1 MNLESSKA
9 LDTSRSV
16 VVEACA
22 GSGKTWL
29 LSSRITRAL
38 LEGVPPRSILA
49 LTFTN
54 KAAAEMRNRVIGHLK
69 EMAGATPEQLREK
82 LTDWGLAG
90 DALES
95 AIRVA
100 PQALA
105 RFLSDPQPPTISTF
119 HSWYIRLAA
128 MAPLKMAGWATM
140 TLSQRTWDLLRGAWQ
155 LFYAEHADRL
165 PYAALVA
172 DMGGNNVR
180 AAMEDWVL
188 ARVEWRAFAS
198 QLSGLRVTAAQ
209 ASAELTQAQSINA
222 QAITDLYATQQPR
235 AAQLAQA
242 YARVE
247 GRDEFCRLL
256 TRWDAAE
263 IDQLRNVFLT
273 LRKTDKAFETDP
285 PARYQLKGGNE
296 KFVRKGKDLGVW
308 GAQGPA
314 IKEQVRLLGEAFIA
328 LLDACDE
335 RSASARTK
343 ALWACSEVLAECLE
357 DIMSRGHETDFSGL
371 EVKAWELL
379 GGELA
384 AAFHARL
391 DTRIAHVLVDEFQDT
406 NPVQWA
412 MLRCWFAQYEQA
424 DDSVRQTAP
433 KVFIVGDPKQSIYR
447 FRRADPQVFQV
458 AAQWLKAHYGADLL
472 QANTTRRCR
481 QPIVDAL
488 NQIMPT
494 LPGSSRFVAHD
505 TVVQAQEGL
514 VAHLPVAPDWDAEG
528 AQIAQALIDTR
539 ARTPDLDWSDFK
551 ILVRTR
557 THMAAYEAALT
568 RAGIPFVSDRTGGLL
583 AEPEVKDV
591 IALLRFL
598 AFPWSD
604 LDCAHAL
611 KSPIFLLD
619 DLQLGRIAKHDS
631 EQADLSL
638 FQRLQRVAAQPKA
651 DPQLVT
657 VSATLERWV
666 TLAAQLPVHD
676 LLDRVL
682 HEQDVFNRIAAR
694 FAGARGLQCLANME
708 ALIGLALDL
717 DTGRLPSL
725 PRFLRELSRWSL
737 AKESETPG
745 PGVMPNVGAVTLST
759 LHGAKGLEAE
769 VVVLA
774 GLMDREQSDRGLRWL
789 IDWSEAR
796 DAIRGVATWSSSD
809 PYNPT
814 VVSALKE
821 DRRQAEDEDFNL
833 LYVGI
838 TRAKRVL
845 LFSATKKTSKSVG
858 EPVQSDDEQ
867 EFSGSDK
874 TWFEK
879 AARHC
884 SPYPWLSQTAQTT
897 VAAAPLN
904 WRGLRLTKTAAAQLP
919 QPVVDPLAV
928 RQGKALHR
936 LLEFGLGLADAQ
948 RLTLLAEFALPQK
961 SRQQVLQAAQIIGE
975 SAFGR
980 RIFDPS
986 LLAYA
991 EREWPVEGPLGAKV
1005 IRPDRVV
1012 RVGQAPETWWIID
1025 FKWQVLAS
1033 ELRDYAAQ
1041 LQAYQE
1047 LFQSIRKDACID
1059 AMILTAAAQV
1069 WQLKGGELVHLA

>member
-1 MNLESSKA
+1 MSLESAKA

-69 EMAGATPEQLREK
+69 EMATATPEQLREK
-82 LTDWGLAG
+82 LSQWGLTG
-90 DALES
+90 SALES
-95 AIRVA
+95 AISAA
-100 PQALA
+100 PQALT

-155 LFYAEHADRL
+155 VFYAEHAGAV

-172 DMGGNNVR
+172 QMGSSNVR

-188 ARVEWRAFAS
+188 ARVEWRAFVH
-198 QLSGLRVTAAQ
+198 QLKDLRVSAAQ
-209 ASAELTQAQSINA
+209 ATSELAQAQTLNA
-222 QAITDLYATQQPR
+222 QAVADFYSAQKPR
-235 AAQLAQA
+235 ADRLAQA
-242 YARVE
+242 YALVE
-247 GRDEFCRLL
+247 GRDDFCGLL
-256 TRWDAAE
+256 QRWDPAE
-263 IDQLRNVFLT
+263 IDKLREVFLT
-273 LRKTDKAFETDP
+273 QRKIDKAFEADP

-314 IKEQVRLLGEAFIA
+314 LKEEVRLLGQAFID
-328 LLDACDE
+328 LLDAYDE
-335 RSASARTK
+335 RSAQARTR
-343 ALWACSEVLAECLE
+343 ALWACSEVLAQCLE
-357 DIMSRGHETDFSGL
+357 DVMSRGHETDFSGL
-371 EVKAWELL
+371 ELKAWELL
-379 GGELA
+379 GGDLA

-391 DTRIAHVLVDEFQDT
+391 DTQIAHVLVDEFQDT

-412 MLRCWFAQYEQA
+412 MLRRWFAQYEQA
-424 DDSVRQTAP
+424 DDSVRHTAP

-447 FRRADPQVFQV
+447 FRRADPQVFQA
-458 AAQWLKAHYGADLL
+458 AAQWLKAHYGAEIL

-488 NQIMPT
+488 NSIMPSMA
-494 LPGSSRFVAHD
+494 GASRFVAHA
-505 TVVQAQEGL
+505 TAVKEQEGL
-514 VAHLPVAPDWDAEG
+514 VARLPVAPDWDAEG
-528 AQIAQALIDTR
+528 DQIAQALIDTR
-539 ARTPDLDWSDFK
+539 TRFPDLDWSEFK

-557 THMAAYEAALT
+557 THMDSYESALT

-583 AEPEVKDV
+583 SEPEVQDL

-619 DLQLGRIAKHDS
+619 DQQLARIAMHDATDAGFSLFERLGR
-631 EQADLSL
+631 LS
-638 FQRLQRVAAQPKA
+638 AQPDA
-651 DPQLVT
+651 DAWLIELC
-657 VSATLERWV
+657 ATLDRWIAW
-666 TLAAQLPVHD
+666 AAQLPVHD
-676 LLDRVL
+676 LLDRLL
-682 HEQDVFNRIAAR
+682 HEQNVFDRIAAR
-694 FAGARGLQCLANME
+694 FAGARGLQCLANLE
-708 ALIGLALDL
+708 AFIGLALDL

-725 PRFLRELSRWSL
+725 PRFLRELSRWAL

-745 PGVMPNVGAVTLST
+745 PGVMPNVRAVSLST

-774 GLMDREQSDRGLRWL
+774 GLMDQEQSDRGLRWL
-789 IDWSEAR
+789 IDWSEGR
-796 DAIRGVATWSSSD
+796 DAIRGVTTWTSKD
-809 PYNPT
+809 PYNAT

-845 LFSATKKTSKSVG
+845 LFSATKRVQQKAG
-858 EPVQSDDEQ
+858 ESLQPDDE
-867 EFSGSDK
+867 SDLPTSDK
-874 TWFEK
+874 TWYDR

-884 SPYPWLSQTAQTT
+884 EPYSYLPEAAQNK
-897 VAAAPLN
+897 VAASPLI
-904 WRGLRLTKTAAAQLP
+904 WRGLRFSGAIVSELP
-919 QPVVDPLAV
+919 PPAMDSLAV

-936 LLEFGLGLADAQ
+936 LLEFGPGLSDVQMSA
-948 RLTLLAEFALPQK
+948 LIAEFALPAQPRHK
-961 SRQQVLQAAQIIGE
+961 VLQAVTTIAQ
-975 SAFGR
+975 SDFGKR
-980 RIFDPS
+980 VFDPS

-991 EREWPVEGPLGAKV
+991 EQEWPVTGLSQTAF

-1012 RVGQAPETWWIID
+1012 RVSQSPETWWIID
-1025 FKWQVLAS
+1025 FKWQVLDS
-1033 ELRDYAAQ
+1033 EHADYATQ
-1041 LQAYQE
+1041 LASYQRQ
-1047 LFQSIRKDACID
+1047 FQMIRADARVE
-1059 AMILTAAAQV
+1059 AMILTAAAKV
-1069 WQLKGGELVHLA
+1069 WRLKDGELVHLA